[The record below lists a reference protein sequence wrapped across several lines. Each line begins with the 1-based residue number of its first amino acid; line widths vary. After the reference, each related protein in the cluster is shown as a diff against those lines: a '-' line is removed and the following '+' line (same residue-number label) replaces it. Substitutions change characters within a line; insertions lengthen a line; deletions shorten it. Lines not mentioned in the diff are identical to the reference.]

1 MSSEESGI
9 GYRKMYLIL
18 TFFALI
24 LTTPVGRVW
33 RFTHFYSAAPRK
45 MVRLPSLRSRMTGK
59 YLISF
64 YKKLFYMSAH
74 PCPFRRLSPPPSPDK
89 RGRLFYVSHF
99 LVFQFSY
106 IKNINSFFLS
116 VSFPRNR
123 REVPSLARR

>member
-74 PCPFRRLSPPPSPDK
+74 PCPFRRLSPPP
-89 RGRLFYVSHF
+89 
-99 LVFQFSY
+99 
-106 IKNINSFFLS
+106 
-116 VSFPRNR
+116 
-123 REVPSLARR
+123 